1 MTAVFKAGKVVVVAD
16 GSGPKNKRWEYVM
29 DSREITDKLDSL
41 RDVVDSQADLM
52 NDIVNDATQRR
63 RTLEALEERAE
74 NARTSLQ
81 SSLDALESISD
92 ELDEARQVIDLA
104 EEEGIPT

>member
-1 MTAVFKAGKVVVVAD
+1 
-16 GSGPKNKRWEYVM
+16 M

-41 RDVVDSQADLM
+41 REIVDSQADLM

>member
-16 GSGPKNKRWEYVM
+16 GGGPKNKRWEYVM

-63 RTLEALEERAE
+63 RALEALEERAE

-104 EEEGIPT
+104 EEEGLST

>member
-92 ELDEARQVIDLA
+92 ELDEARQVIDRA

>member
-41 RDVVDSQADLM
+41 REVVDSQADLM

>member
-16 GSGPKNKRWEYVM
+16 GGGPKNKRWEYVM

>member
-1 MTAVFKAGKVVVVAD
+1 
-16 GSGPKNKRWEYVM
+16 M

-63 RTLEALEERAE
+63 RALEALEERAE

>member
-16 GSGPKNKRWEYVM
+16 GGGPKNKRWEYVM

-41 RDVVDSQADLM
+41 REIVDSQADLM

>member
-16 GSGPKNKRWEYVM
+16 GGGPKNKRWEYVM

-52 NDIVNDATQRR
+52 NDILNDATQRR

>member
-16 GSGPKNKRWEYVM
+16 GGGPKNKRWEYVM

-41 RDVVDSQADLM
+41 REGVDSQADLM